1 MKQWEL
7 VNLQCG
13 LIAAYMAIVLSD
25 QENIDLLLWLVK
37 VAIALGGMAI
47 VLWFLFWLRLKN
59 LEKRLYVGRK
69 QLHSQFSVRTPQKT
83 YAQKIQRTLVTTKV
97 AHRPSTNIK
106 TNVPTSRKFA
116 PVPQVYRPATYV
128 KTLKKSPK
136 RTANANWIWLLAIAL
151 ASITG
156 TAIALLQLGNNWI
169 SPEFTTLLWFGIGV
183 MIILSATLVE
193 IT

>member
-1 MKQWEL
+1 MKQCKL
-7 VNLQCG
+7 VNSQFG
-13 LIAAYMAIVLSD
+13 LIAAYMATVLSD
-25 QENIDLLLWLVK
+25 QENIDLLLLLVK

-47 VLWFLFWLRLKN
+47 ILWFLFWLRLKN

-69 QLHSQFSVRTPQKT
+69 QLHSQFSVRDPQKNYIQRPQKT
-83 YAQKIQRTLVTTKV
+83 LVATKV
-97 AHRPSTNIK
+97 AHRPRNIR

-116 PVPQVYRPATYV
+116 PVPQVYRPPTYI
-128 KTLKKSPK
+128 KNLKKPPQ
-136 RTANANWIWLLAIAL
+136 RTAKSSWRWVLAIAL

-156 TAIALLQLGNNWI
+156 TAIALLQLGNTWI

>member
-7 VNLQCG
+7 VNSQFG

-25 QENIDLLLWLVK
+25 QENIDLLLLLVK
-37 VAIALGGMAI
+37 VAIAFGGMAI

-69 QLHSQFSVRTPQKT
+69 QLHSQFSVRTPQKN
-83 YAQKIQRTLVTTKV
+83 YIQRPQKTLVATKV
-97 AHRPSTNIK
+97 AHRPSTNIR

-116 PVPQVYRPATYV
+116 PVPQVYRPPTYV

-136 RTANANWIWLLAIAL
+136 RTTKSSWRWVLAISL

-156 TAIALLQLGNNWI
+156 TAIALLQLGNTWI